1 MVRRRERGIIMLG
14 GLEPI
19 IIFQFSKLSGGK
31 FSETIAKIPLISSD
45 SSLISQPPIPLYL
58 SAQLTGL
65 EIESEDKNVDIETDV
80 ETLSDGEEPNVNQ
93 KGISSVV
100 SINLLAK
107 KDSIYLSVLSA
118 MIDQIFDKVTSKEY
132 AISYLNGPVTVFR
145 GVLHSFQVNQTSQ
158 NDLMSIKIEISK
170 GQKQPEKKI
179 KGPTLEPT
187 RAPIPGP
194 A

>member
-1 MVRRRERGIIMLG
+1 MLG

-19 IIFQFSKLSGGK
+19 VIFQFSKLSGGK
-31 FSETIAKIPLISSD
+31 LSETIAKIPLISEGST
-45 SSLISQPPIPLYL
+45 LISQPPIPLYL
-58 SAQLTGL
+58 SAELTGL

-93 KGISSVV
+93 KGISSVI

-118 MIDQIFDKVTSKEY
+118 MINQIFDKVTSKEY
-132 AISYLNGPVTVFR
+132 AISYLNGPITVFR

-170 GQKQPEKKI
+170 GQKQPEKKV
-179 KGPTLEPT
+179 KGPTLEPVK
-187 RAPIPGP
+187 AAIPGG
-194 A
+194 